1 MNPLLDGVRS
11 FLRARLHRFGQY
23 CNWSSI
29 ALRTY
34 RGNIDILGA
43 TEMRLRWFCALTAL
57 VLMGSAGETANAEK
71 LVGLGGTPNGQSLV
85 IFDSATPGTVSSVA
99 ITGLADGESLWGID
113 RRPATGELLALSNQN
128 RLLTIRPNT
137 GFATVVGAG
146 FTNPLDGSSFGFD
159 FNPQIDRIRIVS
171 DANQNFVANPIT
183 GDANVA
189 ATTPVFFAVGDV
201 NAAADPHVVHH
212 AYDQNVAGTLATQL
226 RAIDT
231 DLDILVTQAN
241 NVGTLGTIGPLGF
254 DATDI
259 GGFDV
264 SDSGNAFAIFNAG
277 GNTSG
282 LYSINLTSGAGT
294 FLGEVPG
301 AIHGLTAVP
310 EPSTFG
316 LLAIALTM
324 GGAFAA
330 RHARRGR

>member
-1 MNPLLDGVRS
+1 
-11 FLRARLHRFGQY
+11 
-23 CNWSSI
+23 
-29 ALRTY
+29 
-34 RGNIDILGA
+34 
-43 TEMRLRWFCALTAL
+43 MRLRWFCALTAL
-57 VLMGSAGETANAEK
+57 VLMGVSGEIANAEK
-71 LVGLGGTPNGQSLV
+71 LVGLAGTPNGQNLV
-85 IFDSATPGTVSSVA
+85 IFDSASPGTVSNVA
-99 ITGLADGESLWGID
+99 ITGLADGESLWAID
-113 RRPATGELLALSNQN
+113 RRPATGELFALSNQN
-128 RLLTIRPNT
+128 RVLTIRPNT

-146 FTNPLDGSSFGFD
+146 FTNPLDGTSFGFD

-189 ATTPVFFAVGDV
+189 ATTPVFYPVGDV
-201 NAAADPHVVHH
+201 NAGADPHVVHH
-212 AYDQNVAGTLATQL
+212 AYDRNVAGTLATQL

-241 NVGTLGTIGPLGF
+241 NAGTLGTLGPLGF

-264 SDSGNAFAIFNAG
+264 SASGNAFAIFNAG

-294 FLGEVPG
+294 FVGEVPG
-301 AIHGLTAVP
+301 VIHGLTAVP

-324 GGAFAA
+324 GGAIAA
-330 RHARRGR
+330 RPARRGR